1 MCAQYATHSP
11 FSISATSPAVSIVLP
26 TYNRRQHLQRAI
38 SSVLRQ
44 TFADFELIVV
54 DDGSTDGT
62 AEFVKE
68 FDDSRI
74 VCISLPQNRGQAAA
88 RNAGIRVARAPLIAF
103 QDSDDEWLDEKLA
116 GQMEI
121 LRREPAAAMTYG
133 DLLRFPRTGAPFTIQ
148 APELAPGRLFD
159 NRPTRYASFGIGIQT
174 CVIRAE
180 VLNRIGGFDERL
192 RCFED
197 LELFLRI
204 TRRHKTVRLPRV
216 LVHYFENEGGVSHI
230 EREELAARHFLL
242 WHYCLDILLHKP
254 CWFFE
259 ELHSIRNRGKMGM

>member
-1 MCAQYATHSP
+1 MAGQDAIHST
-11 FSISATSPAVSIVLP
+11 FFSPAISIVLP
-26 TYNRRQHLQRAI
+26 TYNRREHLPRAI

-62 AEFVKE
+62 SGFVKE
-68 FDDSRI
+68 FGDARI

-88 RNAGIRVARAPLIAF
+88 RNAGIRAARATLIAF
-103 QDSDDEWLDEKLA
+103 QDSDDEWLGEKLA
-116 GQMEI
+116 WQMEI
-121 LRREPAAAMTYG
+121 LRREPGVAMTYG
-133 DLLRFPRTGAPFTIQ
+133 DLLRFPLSGAPFTIQ
-148 APELAPGRLFD
+148 APELARGRLFD

-180 VLNRIGGFDERL
+180 VLRRVGGFDERL

-204 TRRHKTVRLPRV
+204 TRRHKSIRLPKV
-216 LVHYFENEGGVSHI
+216 LVHYFENEGVSHMQ
-230 EREELAARHFLL
+230 REERAARYFLL
-242 WHYCLDILLHKP
+242 RHYWLDILLHEPGWLLK
-254 CWFFE
+254 E
-259 ELHSIRNRGKMGM
+259 RSSIRHHRMLGM